1 MRRGGEEHRVFEAP
15 AGPRRQSPIAV
26 RPTIPRP
33 PPVADVALAGEGL
46 RHHAEGRR
54 AAARQAD
61 QCPPHRQTRDEGARP
76 VDRVEHPD
84 VLGVESLGAV
94 FLAENAMVG
103 MMGADQRP
111 HRRLRRPVRHRHR
124 IEGGPAQLVLHRQPR
139 SEMRQD
145 RRPGRIGE
153 PIEKGDEVL
162 GGAEF
167 GHDGRSSAVAGS
179 PQAMRRAPPQCK
191 PDRTAPT
198 SHRRPVENLNQSRI
212 KWASCPLTLLQRNII
227 FIASRSVASRRIVC
241 PSRAFPP

>member
-1 MRRGGEEHRVFEAP
+1 MRRGGEEHRVLEP
-15 AGPRRQSPIAV
+15 GAGPRRQRPIPA
-26 RPTIPRP
+26 RPAIPCP
-33 PPVADVALAGEGL
+33 PPVADVAFAGEGL
-46 RHHAEGRR
+46 GHHAEGRPST
-54 AAARQAD
+54 ALQPD
-61 QCPPHRQTRDEGARP
+61 QRPPHRQTRDEGARP

-84 VLGVESLGAV
+84 VLGVEPLGAV
-94 FLAENAMVG
+94 FLAENAVVG
-103 MMGADQRP
+103 MVGADQRP

-124 IEGGPAQLVLHRQPR
+124 VEGGPAQLVLHRQPR
-139 SEMRQD
+139 PEMRQD
-145 RRPGRIGE
+145 RRPGRVGE

-191 PDRTAPT
+191 PDRAAST
-198 SHRRPVENLNQSRI
+198 SHRRIAVNLDQSRI
-212 KWASCPLTLLQRNII
+212 KRAFRPLTLLQRNII